1 MFLDRWSW
9 DGCVGLS
16 LLGQGF
22 RVWCGGLNGGS
33 AGEIDDAEVGAVLVA
48 RETDGGDPGG
58 SLVDEDGEEEEVQRG
73 GAGGVAW
80 ASRGG
85 GDGFAYGFDVGVS
98 L

>member
-1 MFLDRWSW
+1 
-9 DGCVGLS
+9 LS

-22 RVWCGGLNGGS
+22 RVWRGGFNGGS
-33 AGEIDDAEVGAVLVA
+33 AREIDDAKVGAVLVA

-58 SLVDEDGEEEEVQRG
+58 SLVDKGGDQEEVQRG